1 MAYWFGKR
9 ETNCKPT
16 TKKRQTIPNPS
27 HTFLVQV
34 PGQLDGGLHV
44 LVVLQEAHSEGG
56 LVVGVLRLG
65 LDGRLHA
72 GLRHLRRRGPAA
84 ADGVV
89 SVGPVRDRV
98 RLLGAEQAAPGAVL
112 QRDVEGKH
120 GLERMQ
126 RLAALC
132 VQRGDLRNRQRLRP
146 VHVIRVQV
154 LVDRPYDGPER
165 RGRGP
170 GPQPRAGDWHLAMLT
185 RTSSCS
191 ESASPGRDSDDQCL
205 IDGILADRH

>member
-1 MAYWFGKR
+1 MPA
-9 ETNCKPT
+9 
-16 TKKRQTIPNPS
+16 
-27 HTFLVQV
+27 H
-34 PGQLDGGLHV
+34 LDGGLRV

-89 SVGPVRDRV
+89 VSVGPVRDRV

-120 GLERMQ
+120 GSVFQ
-126 RLAALC
+126 
-132 VQRGDLRNRQRLRP
+132 
-146 VHVIRVQV
+146 I
-154 LVDRPYDGPER
+154 
-165 RGRGP
+165 
-170 GPQPRAGDWHLAMLT
+170 HLQQ
-185 RTSSCS
+185 
-191 ESASPGRDSDDQCL
+191 G
-205 IDGILADRH
+205 

>member
-1 MAYWFGKR
+1 M
-9 ETNCKPT
+9 
-16 TKKRQTIPNPS
+16 
-27 HTFLVQV
+27 

-132 VQRGDLRNRQRLRP
+132 HSVQRGDLAAGRWTGPRP
-146 VHVIRVQV
+146 A
-154 LVDRPYDGPER
+154 
-165 RGRGP
+165 GRAA
-170 GPQPRAGDWHLAMLT
+170 AGHPSAKREQSSLT
-185 RTSSCS
+185 G
-191 ESASPGRDSDDQCL
+191 SASWLVTGSS
-205 IDGILADRH
+205 LALNGSQPIGDPS